1 MPAREGGRKR
11 RVCLAMKE
19 KEVEG
24 SPVLRGSL

>member
-1 MPAREGGRKR
+1 M
-11 RVCLAMKE
+11 CLAMKE